1 MNIDRFYFTR
11 SFPDKKINECW
22 NAGNAVI
29 AAAYDEKQWIL
40 TAASDS
46 DLEGQQWF
54 TAADFPADDI
64 KEGWN
69 DGKDINFIGYGDR
82 WVVFMSEN
90 TGYTDQIWRTSSRYP
105 EKEINSGIKDGYLI
119 SHLAY
124 GDKRWAVV
132 MTKGTG
138 FTEQTSGCYSDFPK
152 AAIQKGWD
160 QGFDVT
166 ALAFGDGKWGL
177 VMSKGTGFNT
187 QEWITNSEFPTND
200 LNDKI
205 RDGYSITT
213 LTYGNGAWAIVLS
226 VIEGDEE
233 DEEDESEDEIEDSGD
248 GKESV
253 SNAEDADPEA
263 VKLVNKG
270 GEFFDKEDYDKAIVQ
285 FKKALNI
292 APKYVDALAGLAT
305 ALTFKDDFEGALKY
319 YEEAFALDRETPTLV
334 ANLILTYNALEK
346 DDKIIET
353 AEKAA
358 PGCIDKIDIAEAH
371 NIIGVAYANRE
382 DFANAIIAYKRA
394 IKLEPGNDTFKGNL
408 AEAEEDKEKQVAVES
423 DSTPTASIHKVP
435 EMDDQQLLEES
446 MKELHGMTGLSNIKH
461 DVDALLKFIRI
472 EKMRKER
479 GLSANPMAL
488 HAVFSG
494 PPGTGKTTV
503 ARLLGKIFKAMG
515 LLKKG
520 HVVEVDRSGLVGEYI
535 GNTAIKTN
543 KAIDTALDGIL
554 FIDEAY
560 SLAPEDNPRDF
571 GREAVETL
579 LKRMEDDRERLIVIV
594 AGYSQ
599 EMKLFIDANPGL
611 QSRFNRYFFFE
622 DYKPEEL
629 TDIFLQTCNSRKF
642 RLEEDATDKLKRY
655 CDFLYRSKT
664 KSFGNARVMR
674 NLFEEVV
681 RLQSTRLAML
691 DDITD
696 DDLVTIEETDIT
708 KAVEDEFAD
717 EKQETVED
725 VLNELNELVG
735 LDNVKKDVAT
745 LINYIKIEKL
755 RREKGLSS
763 NPISLHTVFFGPPGT
778 GKTTIARLMGRIFK
792 AMGLLSRGHVVEV
805 SRADLVGQYVGQ
817 TAPKTMKV
825 IDSALHGILF
835 VDEAYMLTPEGSG
848 NDFGQEAV
856 DTLLKR
862 MEDDRERLVVIAAGY
877 TGEMN
882 HFLDSNPGLKSRFNR
897 NFFFND
903 YSPAE
908 LTEIFKGLCHK
919 KQFNISDEVEER
931 VHEYL
936 EDCWE
941 NRDKSF
947 GNGRMV
953 RNFFEKLVQAHSD
966 RISKLPFV
974 DDISLNSF
982 GVEDA
987 ERAIDKP
994 LKQAGGKHSIGFR
1007 ASSDDNK

>member
-1 MNIDRFYFTR
+1 MNIDRFYFSR

-22 NAGNAVI
+22 NADNAVM
-29 AAAYDEKQWIL
+29 AAVFNEKQWIL
-40 TAASDS
+40 TAAADS

-54 TAADFPADDI
+54 TSGDFPADDI

-69 DGKDINFIGYGDR
+69 DGKDITFIGYGDR

-90 TGYTDQIWRTSSRYP
+90 TGYTDQIWRTSSRFP
-105 EKEINSGIKDGYLI
+105 EKEINAGLKDGYLI

-124 GDKRWAVV
+124 GDNRWAVV

-138 FTEQTSGCYSDFPK
+138 FPEQTSGSYSDFPE

-160 QGFDVT
+160 QGFTIT
-166 ALAFGDGKWGL
+166 ALAYGNGKWGL
-177 VMSKGTGFNT
+177 VMSKGTGLNN
-187 QEWITNSEFPTND
+187 QEWMTNPEFPIND
-200 LNDKI
+200 INDKI
-205 RDGYSITT
+205 REGYSITT
-213 LTYGNGAWAIVLS
+213 ITYGDGVWAIVLS
-226 VIEGDEE
+226 VIEDEDSDETEE
-233 DEEDESEDEIEDSGD
+233 DEQTDSGD
-248 GKESV
+248 GKVTSDNTEGI
-253 SNAEDADPEA
+253 DPEA
-263 VKLVNKG
+263 VRLVNKG
-270 GEFFDKEDYDKAIVQ
+270 GEFFDNEEYDKAIIQ

-292 APKYVDALAGLAT
+292 SPKYSDALAGMAT

-319 YEEAFALDRETPTLV
+319 YEEAYALDHETPILL
-334 ANLILTYNALEK
+334 ANLILTYNNLEQ
-346 DDKIIET
+346 DNKIID
-353 AEKAA
+353 AVNKAA
-358 PGCIDKIDIAEAH
+358 PGCVEKIEIAEVH
-371 NIIGVAYANRE
+371 NIIGVVYADNA
-382 DFANAIIAYKRA
+382 DYANAIVAYKRA
-394 IKLEPGNDTFKGNL
+394 IKLEPGNATFKGNL
-408 AEAEEDKEKQVAVES
+408 AEAEEEKEKQVAVES

-435 EMDDQQLLEES
+435 EMDDKQLLDES
-446 MKELHGMTGLSNIKH
+446 LKELHNLTGLDNIKR
-461 DVDALLKFIRI
+461 DVDDLLKFIRI
-472 EKMRKER
+472 EKMRAER
-479 GLSANPMAL
+479 GLSANPVAL
-488 HAVFSG
+488 HSVFSG

-571 GREAVETL
+571 GREAVETV
-579 LKRMEDDRERLIVIV
+579 LKRMEDERDRLIVIV
-594 AGYSQ
+594 AGYST

-611 QSRFNRYFFFE
+611 QSRFNRYFCFE

-629 TDIFLQTCNSRKF
+629 VSIFVQTCKSRHF
-642 RLEEDATDKLKRY
+642 ELEQDATDKLKRY
-655 CDFLYRSKT
+655 CDFLYKSKT

-681 RLQSTRLAML
+681 RLQSSRLAML

-696 DDLVTIEETDIT
+696 NDLITITEADIT
-708 KAVEDEFAD
+708 SAVEDEFAD
-717 EKQETVED
+717 ERQETVED
-725 VLNELNELVG
+725 VLKELQDLVG

-763 NPISLHTVFFGPPGT
+763 NPISLHTVFYGPPGT

-805 SRADLVGQYVGQ
+805 SRADMVAQYVGQ

-835 VDEAYMLTPEGSG
+835 IDEAYTLTPDGAG

-908 LTEIFKGLCHK
+908 LTEIFRPLP
-919 KQFNISDEVEER
+919 QETIQ
-931 VHEYL
+931 YI
-936 EDCWE
+936 
-941 NRDKSF
+941 
-947 GNGRMV
+947 GR
-953 RNFFEKLVQAHSD
+953 S
-966 RISKLPFV
+966 
-974 DDISLNSF
+974 
-982 GVEDA
+982 
-987 ERAIDKP
+987 
-994 LKQAGGKHSIGFR
+994 GGKSARTPRGMLGKPR
-1007 ASSDDNK
+1007 

>member
-1 MNIDRFYFTR
+1 MKIDRFYFSR

-22 NAGNAVI
+22 NAGNAI
-29 AAAYDEKQWIL
+29 TAAVFDENQWVL
-40 TAASDS
+40 TAATDS

-54 TAADFPADDI
+54 TAGDFPANDI

-69 DGKDINFIGYGDR
+69 DGKDITFIGYGDR

-90 TGYTDQIWRTSSRYP
+90 TGYTDQIWRTSSRFP
-105 EKEINSGIKDGYLI
+105 EKEINAGIKGGYLI

-132 MTKGTG
+132 MSKGTG
-138 FTEQTSGCYSDFPK
+138 FTEQINGCYSDFPK
-152 AAIQKGWD
+152 TAIQKGWD
-160 QGFDVT
+160 QGFDIT
-166 ALAFGDGKWGL
+166 ALAYGDGRWGL
-177 VMSKGTGFNT
+177 VMSKGTGYST
-187 QEWITNSEFPTND
+187 QQWMTNSDFPIND
-200 LNDKI
+200 INDKI
-205 RDGYSITT
+205 REGYSITT
-213 LTYGNGAWAIVLS
+213 LTYGNGVWALALS
-226 VIEGDEE
+226 VIEEEDDDDEAGDEA
-233 DEEDESEDEIEDSGD
+233 EETGD
-248 GKESV
+248 GKET
-253 SNAEDADPEA
+253 AEDNIDPEA
-263 VKLVNKG
+263 VRLVNKG
-270 GEFFDKEDYDKAIVQ
+270 GEYFDKEDYDKAIVQ

-292 APKYVDALAGLAT
+292 EPKYVDALAGLAT
-305 ALTFKDDFEGALKY
+305 ALTFKDDFDSALKY
-319 YEEAFALDRETPTLV
+319 YEEAFALDQSTPTLV
-334 ANLILTYNALEK
+334 ANLIMTYNFKED

-353 AEKAA
+353 VNKAA
-358 PGCIDKIDIAEAH
+358 PGCIDNIDIAEAH
-371 NIIGVAYANRE
+371 NIIGVAYASKE
-382 DFANAIIAYKRA
+382 DFDNAIKYYKKA
-394 IKLEPGNDTFKGNL
+394 LKLEPKNDTIKSNL
-408 AEAEEDKEKQVAVES
+408 KEAEERKTQQVAVES
-423 DSTPTASIHKVP
+423 DNTPTASIHNVP
-435 EMDDQQLLEES
+435 DIDDLQLLDES
-446 MKELHGMTGLSNIKH
+446 LKELHGMTGLENIKR

-479 GLSANPMAL
+479 GLSSNPVAL

-579 LKRMEDDRERLIVIV
+579 LKRMEDDRDRLIVIV
-594 AGYSQ
+594 AGYTQ
-599 EMKLFIDANPGL
+599 EMKQFIDANPGL

-629 TDIFLQTCNSRKF
+629 SAIFLQTCNSRKF
-642 RLEEDATDKLKRY
+642 RLEDDAVGKLNRY

-681 RLQSTRLAML
+681 RLQSSRLAML

-696 DDLVTIEETDIT
+696 DNLVTIAEEDIT

-725 VLNELNELVG
+725 VLNELQDLVG
-735 LDNVKKDVAT
+735 LGNVKKDVAT

-755 RREKGLSS
+755 RREKGLST

-778 GKTTIARLMGRIFK
+778 GKTTVARLMGRIFK

-817 TAPKTMKV
+817 TAPKTMKA

-835 VDEAYMLTPEGSG
+835 IDEAYMLTPGGSG

-877 TGEMN
+877 TDEMN

-908 LTEIFKGLCHK
+908 LTEIFKGLCRK
-919 KQFNISDEVEER
+919 KQFNLSDEAETSVR
-931 VHEYL
+931 IYL
-936 EDCWE
+936 QDCWD

-953 RNFFEKLVQAHSD
+953 RNYFEKVIQAHSD
-966 RISKLPFV
+966 RISKLPVV
-974 DDISLNSF
+974 DDVSLNSF

-987 ERAIDKP
+987 EKAMDK
-994 LKQAGGKHSIGFR
+994 LVTSSAGGKHSIGFR
-1007 ASSDDNK
+1007 SSSDHRNP